1 MPKAKITIRLKPT
14 VLDAQG
20 QVVKTALHSL
30 GFESVQDVHM
40 GRYVELDLADG
51 ASEAQVRDMCQK
63 LLANPIIEQ
72 YSVALV
78 NEG

>member
-78 NEG
+78 SEG